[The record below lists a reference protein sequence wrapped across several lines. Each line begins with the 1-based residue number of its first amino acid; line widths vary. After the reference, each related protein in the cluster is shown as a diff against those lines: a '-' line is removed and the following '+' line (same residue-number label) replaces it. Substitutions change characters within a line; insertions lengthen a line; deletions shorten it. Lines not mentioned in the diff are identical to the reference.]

1 MTNFADGIDT
11 KLCFRSKKM
20 GKINN
25 IWSYIARHKYLLTVV
40 LGVLLVGL
48 IDENSFRKIVLLN
61 MRQSEVE
68 QELKEYQ
75 DQFERDSVRLRALNA
90 NQKGVERIARERY
103 FMKRPNEDI
112 YVLST
117 DKRETSDEAKK

>member
-1 MTNFADGIDT
+1 MGNFAG
-11 KLCFRSKKM
+11 RM

-25 IWSYIARHKYLLTVV
+25 IWNYLARHKYLLTVV
-40 LGVLLVGL
+40 FGVLLVGVV
-48 IDENSFRKIVLLN
+48 DENSFRKIVLLN

-68 QELKEYQ
+68 AELKECRE
-75 DQFERDSVRLRALNA
+75 QFERDSVRLRALNA

-103 FMKRPNEDI
+103 FMKRPNEDV

-117 DKRETSDEAKK
+117 DKRNGEE

>member
-1 MTNFADGIDT
+1 
-11 KLCFRSKKM
+11 M

-25 IWSYIARHKYLLTVV
+25 IWSYIARHKYLLTVIV
-40 LGVLLVGL
+40 GVLLVGVV
-48 IDENSFRKIVLLN
+48 DENSFRKIVLLN
-61 MRQSEVE
+61 MRHNEVE
-68 QELKEYQ
+68 TELRECQEQY
-75 DQFERDSVRLRALNA
+75 ERDSVRLRALNA

-117 DKRETSDEAKK
+117 DKRETGEDKQ

>member
-1 MTNFADGIDT
+1 MTNFAD
-11 KLCFRSKKM
+11 RM

-40 LGVLLVGL
+40 FGVLLVGI

-61 MRQSEVE
+61 MRHNEVE
-68 QELKEYQ
+68 QELQECQ
-75 DQFERDSVRLRALNA
+75 AQFERDSVRLRALNA

-117 DKRETSDEAKK
+117 DKRKANEE

>member
-1 MTNFADGIDT
+1 
-11 KLCFRSKKM
+11 M

-25 IWSYIARHKYLLTVV
+25 IWSYIARHKYLLTIVI
-40 LGVLLVGL
+40 GVLLVGVV
-48 IDENSFRKIVLLN
+48 DENSFRKIILLN
-61 MRQSEVE
+61 MRHSEVE
-68 QELKEYQ
+68 AELKACQEQ
-75 DQFERDSVRLRALNA
+75 CERDSTRLRALNA

-117 DKRETSDEAKK
+117 DKRNETQE

>member
-1 MTNFADGIDT
+1 MRGNFRVKSLEERIKMGNFAG
-11 KLCFRSKKM
+11 RM

-25 IWSYIARHKYLLTVV
+25 IWNYLARHKYLLTVV
-40 LGVLLVGL
+40 FGVLLVGVV
-48 IDENSFRKIVLLN
+48 DENSFRKIVLLN

-68 QELKEYQ
+68 AELKECRE
-75 DQFERDSVRLRALNA
+75 QFERDSVRLRALNA

-103 FMKRPNEDI
+103 FMKRPNEDV

-117 DKRETSDEAKK
+117 DKRNGEE